1 MFLKEILY
9 FCHTDRLMVGLLLVV
24 ACVAGIAFMLTGGG
38 GECSNTAAPDS
49 AATSA
54 PDTKHAAAV
63 TQSHGV
69 APQVRLF
76 RFDPNTA
83 DSLTLLSLG
92 LQPWL
97 VHNVCR
103 YRERGGTYSKPDDFA
118 RTYGLTVRQFRALK
132 PYIRISP
139 DFLPAST
146 LVAAPPSKH
155 ADALPELRPDTARR
169 TFKLRHGE
177 TVPLNTADT
186 AALQR
191 VPGIGG
197 YLARRIVER
206 RSMLGGFSSTA
217 QLMEIDRFP
226 ASAQSY
232 FTVDR
237 TAVRRLDVNRLTLS
251 QLRSHP
257 YINFYQARAIA
268 DYRRLYGRIETLE
281 TLRRLKE
288 FSESDIVRLAPYLSF

>member
-1 MFLKEILY
+1 M
-9 FCHTDRLMVGLLLVV
+9 
-24 ACVAGIAFMLTGGG
+24 
-38 GECSNTAAPDS
+38 
-49 AATSA
+49 
-54 PDTKHAAAV
+54 
-63 TQSHGV
+63 
-69 APQVRLF
+69 
-76 RFDPNTA
+76 
-83 DSLTLLSLG
+83 
-92 LQPWL
+92 
-97 VHNVCR
+97 
-103 YRERGGTYSKPDDFA
+103 
-118 RTYGLTVRQFRALK
+118 RQFRALK

-146 LVAAPPSKH
+146 LIASPSSKS

-169 TFKLRHGE
+169 TFKLRQGE

-226 ASAQSY
+226 ASAQTY

-251 QLRSHP
+251 QLRNHP

-268 DYRRLYGRIETLE
+268 DYRRLYGRIENLE

>member
-9 FCHTDRLMVGLLLVV
+9 FRHADRLMAGLLVAV
-24 ACVAGIAFMLTGGG
+24 ACIAGIAFLWTGGG
-38 GECSNTAAPDS
+38 GESSNAVPADS
-49 AATSA
+49 AASA
-54 PDTKHAAAV
+54 VPCTGHAASG
-63 TQSHGV
+63 TQPHRAA
-69 APQVRLF
+69 APPKLF

-103 YRERGGTYSKPDDFA
+103 YRERGGTYRKADDFA
-118 RTYGLTVRQFRALK
+118 RTYGLTVRQFRTLK

-146 LVAAPPSKH
+146 LVAPTPSPH
-155 ADALPELRPDTARR
+155 PCDTTRR
-169 TFKLRHGE
+169 AHKLRQGE

-186 AALQR
+186 TALQR
-191 VPGIGG
+191 VPGIGSH
-197 YLARRIVER
+197 LARRIVAR
-206 RSMLGGFSSTA
+206 RSRLGGFNSTA
-217 QLMEIDRFP
+217 QLMEIDLFP
-226 ASAQSY
+226 ASAQAY
-232 FTVDR
+232 FSVDGG
-237 TAVRRLDVNRLTLS
+237 AIIQLDVNSLS
-251 QLRSHP
+251 LARLRSHP

-268 DYRRLYGRIETLE
+268 DYRRLYGRIESLE

-288 FSESDIVRLAPYLSF
+288 FSESDIARLAPYLRF